1 MADIKART
9 AMARQRFGKLRHIWT
24 NKELHLNL
32 RLRLYKSCVCS
43 VLTYGS
49 EAWQLHEEA
58 RRTLNGANS
67 QMLSIITGKTPHQEA
82 SAKWRT
88 FDLVAW
94 IRARRLQWVG
104 HILRMGPERMV
115 KQAVFELFKAPTKGN
130 LLMDVPAVDSWKEL
144 CTRAQNKEAWRERV
158 RCLRQAPKIR
168 VDIGTHRV
176 ESTEFSFTIS
186 N

>member
-1 MADIKART
+1 MTDIKTRI
-9 AMARQRFGKLRHIWT
+9 AMARQRFGKLRHIWS

-43 VLTYGS
+43 VQTYGS

-67 QMLSIITGKTPHQEA
+67 QMLSIITDKTPHQEA

-94 IRARRLQWVG
+94 IRARRLQWLG
-104 HILRMGPERMV
+104 HILRMGPERKI
-115 KQAVFELFKAPTKGN
+115 KQAVFELFKAPTEGN
-130 LLMDVPAVDSWKEL
+130 LLMDAPVVGSWKEL
-144 CTRAQNKEAWRERV
+144 CTYAMDREYWRTRV
-158 RCLRQAPKIR
+158 RKMKQPRVHIQMGPHVAEGSWAP
-168 VDIGTHRV
+168 
-176 ESTEFSFTIS
+176 FTIS
-186 N
+186 V

>member
-1 MADIKART
+1 
-9 AMARQRFGKLRHIWT
+9 MARVRAGKLRHIWSAT
-24 NKELHLNL
+24 QLTMTLKM
-32 RLRLYKSCVCS
+32 RLYISACCS
-43 VLTYGS
+43 ILTYGS
-49 EAWQLHEEA
+49 EAWCLDE
-58 RRTLNGANS
+58 RTCKALRGANS

-115 KQAVFELFKAPTKGN
+115 KQAVFELFKAPTEGN
-130 LLMDVPAVDSWKEL
+130 LLMDVPAVESWREL
-144 CTRAQNKEAWRERV
+144 CIRAQNKEAWRERV

>member
-1 MADIKART
+1 
-9 AMARQRFGKLRHIWT
+9 MARQRFGKLRHIWS

-32 RLRLYKSCVCS
+32 HLRLYKSCVCR

-49 EAWQLHEEA
+49 EAWQLHDKA
-58 RRTLNGANS
+58 RRTLNGTNS

-94 IRARRLQWVG
+94 IRARRLQWLG
-104 HILRMGPERMV
+104 HILRMGSERKI
-115 KQAVFELFKAPTKGN
+115 KQAVFELFKAQTEGN
-130 LLMDVPAVDSWKEL
+130 LLMDAPVVDSWKEL
-144 CTRAQNKEAWRERV
+144 CTRAMYKEAWRERV
-158 RCLRQAPKIR
+158 RCLRQAPKIQ
-168 VDIGTHRV
+168 VDIGPHRV
-176 ESTEFSFTIS
+176 AGTEFSFTIS